1 MLLVASMLAFGVAGR
16 ILRPVRLVTDTA
28 RDISETDLSRHI
40 QVEETD
46 DEISA
51 MAATFN
57 DMLTRLEEAFDT
69 QRRFIDDAGHEL
81 RTPITIIR
89 GHLELLART
98 TALQNGGRR
107 SGSSPMS
114 LTA

>member
-1 MLLVASMLAFGVAGR
+1 VAGR